1 MLAALVV
8 SQQMAAFLHL
18 CAIYT
23 STESTST
30 HWSILSNNRCHRSDK
45 TFTLAITQE
54 GEEVKT
60 RSEEIAAFFVS
71 FFIFQG
77 FFQILIL

>member
-23 STESTST
+23 STESTT

-60 RSEEIAAFFVS
+60 RSEEIAAFFV
-71 FFIFQG
+71 
-77 FFQILIL
+77 